1 VGGLAIA
8 VLFMLMVAAP
18 CLVALRNSRDI
29 GDIDDF
35 VPEEYEAEEVE
46 VVVHEVVV
54 EEIAPEPIEPEPLPV
69 PVAARTSSP
78 NARTSSP
85 NARTAAQLANAQ
97 SLRDL
102 AVEAEI
108 AALMA
113 KDRADRAHWEALTA
127 AARAASLRADAASEA
142 AQAASL
148 AADRAMR
155 AAETD
160 FVYEVEYQPEHHPSL
175 DFPRAQSGSRRAA

>member
-1 VGGLAIA
+1 
-8 VLFMLMVAAP
+8 MLMVAAP

-35 VPEEYEAEEVE
+35 VPEEYEADEVE
-46 VVVHEVVV
+46 VHEVVV
-54 EEIAPEPIEPEPLPV
+54 EEIAPEPFAPELPPV
-69 PVAARTSSP
+69 PVAARISSP

-127 AARAASLRADAASEA
+127 AANAASLRADAAAEA

-148 AADRAMR
+148 AADRAIR
-155 AAETD
+155 AAETEFD
-160 FVYEVEYQPEHHPSL
+160 YEVEYLPENHPSL
-175 DFPRAQSGSRRAA
+175 DFPRATASGRRAA